1 MHKSIKHGIT
11 FHGQTCLFKLRFA
24 EERPNFIREL
34 EKHCYWIDQYKTVYR
49 GKTYHCVVGSFHC
62 SVNNIFNKSLLRAKA
77 SKMIDKGWAL
87 LEQANAM

>member
-1 MHKSIKHGIT
+1 MYKNIKFGT
-11 FHGQTCLFKLRFA
+11 SFQGQTTSFKIRFA

-34 EKHCYWIDQYKTVYR
+34 EKHCYWLDQYKTVYR

-62 SVNNIFNKSLLRAKA
+62 SVNNIFNQSLRRAKA
-77 SKMIDKGWAL
+77 TKMIDLGWSL